1 MNIPK
6 EPYMLLSFINT
17 KLRDDFDSLDS
28 FCESYNVDKQEIEE
42 KLFNIGYKYIANE
55 NQFKA

>member
-6 EPYMLLSFINT
+6 DPYMLLSFINT
-17 KLRDDFDSLDS
+17 KLRDDFDSLDN
-28 FCESYNVDKQEIEE
+28 FCESYNVDKQEIQK
-42 KLFNIGYKYIANE
+42 KLNNIGYKYITNE

>member
-1 MNIPK
+1 MNLPK
-6 EPYMLLSFINT
+6 DVFMLLSFVNT

-28 FCESYNVDKQEIEE
+28 FCATFDVDKQEIET
-42 KLFNIGYKYIANE
+42 KLKNIGYKYVQQE

>member
-1 MNIPK
+1 MNLPK
-6 EPYMLLSFINT
+6 DVFMLLSFVNT

-28 FCESYNVDKQEIEE
+28 FCISFDVDKQEIET
-42 KLFNIGYKYIANE
+42 KLKTIGYEYVQQE

>member
-6 EPYMLLSFINT
+6 DPYMLLSFINT

-28 FCESYNVDKQEIEE
+28 FCESYNIDKNEIEQ
-42 KLFNIGYKYIANE
+42 KLNNIGYKYITNE

>member
-1 MNIPK
+1 MNLPK
-6 EPYMLLSFINT
+6 DVFMLLSFVNT

-28 FCESYNVDKQEIEE
+28 FCTSFDVDKQEIEE
-42 KLFNIGYKYIANE
+42 KLKNIGYTYVKQE

>member
-6 EPYMLLSFINT
+6 DPYMLLSFINT
-17 KLRDDFDSLDS
+17 KLRDDFDTVDDG
-28 FCESYNVDKQEIEE
+28 CETYNVHKQELQQ
-42 KLFNIGYKYIANE
+42 KLNNIGYKYITNE

>member
-6 EPYMLLSFINT
+6 DPYMLLSFINT
-17 KLRDDFDSLDS
+17 KLRDDFDSLDN
-28 FCESYNVDKQEIEE
+28 FCESYNVDKQEIQK
-42 KLFNIGYKYIANE
+42 KLNNIGYKYIPNE

>member
-6 EPYMLLSFINT
+6 DPYMLLSFINT
-17 KLRDDFDSLDS
+17 KLRDDFDSLDN
-28 FCESYNVDKQEIEE
+28 FCESYNADKQEIQK
-42 KLFNIGYKYIANE
+42 KLNNIGYKYITNE